1 MLKKYICLLNANAE
15 NAGGG
20 GAAKTVEPN
29 KSPLEAAISR
39 VFPEESEAAPVA
51 PEKKEAPKPGEQT
64 PPDETVDLSQAPS
77 GAATG
82 TETPEAK
89 QQREAE
95 EVAEA
100 KEAGLPVEEY
110 RTAKA
115 AEQKRLDDIAAKTG
129 ETPEQIYAREE
140 KDGKLTDLEQAA
152 PAGQGEKKF
161 SQKEMEEAIQKR
173 VKNLAAENEKL
184 KQQLAEKPAVAAANS
199 PLDAITD
206 PAKLAEAESTAQSGL
221 EQADDLLA
229 QLRDDPEGVEQVLR
243 KYLGEGAANADLSPA
258 GMRQILR
265 NAKEGFRNT
274 LKAVPQRKA
283 WLDAR
288 AKAEPIAKAT
298 HPWLNDPEDERT
310 RLFHQTLQQMP
321 VLKQNPAWDYWL
333 GHAIQGHLNA
343 LASAKKAEA
352 GKGKPAFK
360 LKLKSAMPGTG
371 AAGGAAKAG
380 KMNFAAAK
388 AKGDVNAMADA
399 LGLD

>member
-15 NAGGG
+15 IAGGG
-20 GAAKTVEPN
+20 GAAKTVEP
-29 KSPLEAAISR
+29 KTSPLEAAISK
-39 VFPEESEAAPVA
+39 VFPEESEAAPAA
-51 PEKKEAPKPGEQT
+51 PEKKEAPKTGEQT
-64 PPDETVDLSQAPS
+64 QPDETVDLSQPAKPAPN
-77 GAATG
+77 GE
-82 TETPEAK
+82 ETPEQK

-95 EVAEA
+95 ELAEA

-129 ETPEQIYAREE
+129 ETPEQISARDE
-140 KDGKLTDLEQAA
+140 KDGKLTDLEAA
-152 PAGQGEKKF
+152 KPGEKKTF
-161 SQKEMEEAIQKR
+161 TQEEMEAMIQKR

-184 KQQLAEKPAVAAANS
+184 KAELAAKPVVAPANS

-229 QLRDDPEGVEQVLR
+229 QLRDDPEGVEAVLR
-243 KYLGEGAANADLSPA
+243 KYLGAGAEGMELTPA
-258 GMRQILR
+258 KMREMLR
-265 NAKEGFRNT
+265 NTKEGFRNT

-288 AKAEPIAKAT
+288 AKAEPIAKSV
-298 HPWLNDPEDERT
+298 HPWLNDAEDERT
-310 RLFHQTLQQMP
+310 RLFHQTVSQMP

-343 LASAKKAEA
+343 VAAANKAGA

-380 KMNFAAAK
+380 KMSFAQAK
-388 AKGDVNAMADA
+388 AKGDVAGMASA
-399 LGLD
+399 LDL

>member
-1 MLKKYICLLNANAE
+1 MKTKLMMPDAAP
-15 NAGGG
+15 GGNG
-20 GAAKTVEPN
+20 GVPQTVDP
-29 KSPLEAAISR
+29 KASPLEAAISK
-39 VFPEESEAAPVA
+39 VFPEEDGAAPVA

-64 PPDETVDLSQAPS
+64 PPDGTVDLSQP
-77 GAATG
+77 ATPA
-82 TETPEAK
+82 TNEETPEQK

-140 KDGKLTDLEQAA
+140 KDGKPTDLEAA
-152 PAGQGEKKF
+152 KTGEKKTF
-161 SQKEMEEAIQKR
+161 TQEEMEAVIQKR

-298 HPWLNDPEDERT
+298 HPWLNDAEDERT
-310 RLFHQTLQQMP
+310 RLFHQTVQQMP

-343 LASAKKAEA
+343 VAAAKRAGA
-352 GKGKPAFK
+352 GKGAGAKPAFK

-371 AAGGAAKAG
+371 AAGGAAKVG

-388 AKGDVNAMADA
+388 AKGDVGAMSEA